1 METQTITQKDAPVG
15 AKLNTYD
22 LHFLG
27 RIKGAIGAC
36 STFVV
41 KVYAENMKKAEL
53 ALYQEFEHISVT
65 RCLAGHDPEGKLLP
79 TEELMTGFDNL
90 CASVF
95 QDLIDAGE
103 TPDSASVIISSRINL
118 MISQMLR

>member
-1 METQTITQKDAPVG
+1 MEIQTITQKDAAVG

-27 RIKGAIGAC
+27 RIKGALGVS

-53 ALYQEFEHISVT
+53 ALYQEFEHISVA

-79 TEELMTGFDNL
+79 TEELMTGFDIL

-95 QDLIDAGE
+95 QDLIDNGE
-103 TPDSASVIISSRINL
+103 TPDSANATISSRVY
-118 MISQMLR
+118 QMTSKATR